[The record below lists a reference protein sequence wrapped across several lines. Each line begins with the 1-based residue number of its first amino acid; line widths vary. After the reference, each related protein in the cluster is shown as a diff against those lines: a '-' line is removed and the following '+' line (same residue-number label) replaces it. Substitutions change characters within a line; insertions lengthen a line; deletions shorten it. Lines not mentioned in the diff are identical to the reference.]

1 MRARVEGHATVNLS
15 CCRSRSRETVNR
27 QQSGGVAASSARC
40 SPLAAGPRFPSLSG
54 VRASS
59 CSKASVT
66 VTAVA
71 VRDLHLQPPSSVAAA
86 VVCSAPPLSR
96 PLPRATTRSSYRRGR
111 LTLARLLIS
120 TRLQS
125 DRALDEAAD
134 SRRQTERSS
143 QTRRQICLPLLPRTS
158 KQAPPTQVD
167 NASKEHYRLTQSRAI
182 RSPSS
187 R

>member
-1 MRARVEGHATVNLS
+1 MPFSSAALFVCVSARVEGHATVNLS

-27 QQSGGVAASSARC
+27 QQSGRVAASSARC
-40 SPLAAGPRFPSLSG
+40 SPLAAGPRFPSLSCVPG
-54 VRASS
+54 SS

-71 VRDLHLQPPSSVAAA
+71 IRDLRLQPPSSVAAA
-86 VVCSAPPLSR
+86 VVCSAPLSR

-111 LTLARLLIS
+111 LTLARLLIN

-143 QTRRQICLPLLPRTS
+143 QTRRQICLPPSPLLPRTS
-158 KQAPPTQVD
+158 KQV
-167 NASKEHYRLTQSRAI
+167 SLHKLTTPV
-182 RSPSS
+182 RSTAG
-187 R
+187 